1 VTEPVDT
8 PGADDAAAHVVE
20 HAVEFAERGGAE
32 PDPLP
37 DTPAARR
44 IERFVTGIG
53 DAVSWI
59 WLGLLAVIVL
69 NVVMRYVFASG
80 RIELEELQ
88 WHLYAVGFLVG
99 IAYCIPSDS
108 HVRVDFLR
116 ERMAPRTRAW
126 IEWYGLLLLVLPFVA
141 LVVAS
146 SIPFVAHAW
155 RTGEVSV
162 AAGGLPARYVVK
174 SALPVSMGLVGL
186 ATLARLLR
194 VGRLLFGTD
203 DGASASTGRD
213 A

>member
-1 VTEPVDT
+1 MTEPIDPT
-8 PGADDAAAHVVE
+8 RVE

-37 DTPAARR
+37 ATTASRR
-44 IERFVTGIG
+44 IERFVTRVG
-53 DAVSWI
+53 DAASWI
-59 WLGLLAVIVL
+59 WLALLAVIVS

-99 IAYCIPSDS
+99 IAYCVPSDS

-116 ERMAPRTRAW
+116 ERMTPRTRAW
-126 IEWYGLLLLVLPFVA
+126 IEAYGLLLLVLPFVA
-141 LVVAS
+141 LVIGS
-146 SIPFVAHAW
+146 SIPFVADAW
-155 RTGEVSV
+155 RTGEVSM

-174 SALPVSMGLVGL
+174 SALPIAMGLVGL
-186 ATLARLLR
+186 AAIARLLR
-194 VGRLLFGTD
+194 VGRLLFGTAGGGD
-203 DGASASTGRD
+203 AGSTSRD